1 MEVVDWKRYPPSYF
15 SKCASS
21 TLKKNIYKS
30 NANCSL
36 SRRINNQRAR
46 AFFSNVQHFP
56 LHLQNKNQQKIIIL
70 SKTKQRSKKKEIL
83 GSFPLHGTLSS
94 LLLPFTFHSRQRK
107 FLQWRDLLFSVDG
120 GVRAPSSSVLLR
132 CLHAWKLAFPRSLF
146 FIALQS
152 LLFFIYPLPF
162 SPNPPERIIVR
173 VPYSFAA
180 ISKAPLKKRAAIE
193 NCDFFL
199 SL

>member
-30 NANCSL
+30 NTNCSL
-36 SRRINNQRAR
+36 SRRINNQRTR

-94 LLLPFTFHSRQRK
+94 PFFP
-107 FLQWRDLLFSVDG
+107 LLFTRGSENSSNG
-120 GVRAPSSSVLLR
+120 GIYYSPWTEGCVHHPPPFFYDVFTHGNLPSLARSSSSLSR
-132 CLHAWKLAFPRSLF
+132 AFSFSSILYPSLP
-146 FIALQS
+146 IPQK
-152 LLFFIYPLPF
+152 
-162 SPNPPERIIVR
+162 E
-173 VPYSFAA
+173 
-180 ISKAPLKKRAAIE
+180 
-193 NCDFFL
+193 
-199 SL
+199 